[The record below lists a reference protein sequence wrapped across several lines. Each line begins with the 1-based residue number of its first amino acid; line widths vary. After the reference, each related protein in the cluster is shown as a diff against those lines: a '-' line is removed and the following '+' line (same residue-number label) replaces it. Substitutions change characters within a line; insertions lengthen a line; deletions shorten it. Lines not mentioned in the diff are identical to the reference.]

1 MSYYKAQFSVI
12 RKTAKYPLYMKH
24 FENLPIFDVDFDW
37 KKESD
42 EVCSF
47 FITSDTIDAFN
58 DALEWIESTTGLE
71 PHKTQW
77 VEEK

>member
-42 EVCSF
+42 DMSSF
-47 FITSDTIDAFN
+47 YLSSDTIDAFN
-58 DALEWIESTTGLE
+58 DALDWIESTTGLE
-71 PHKTQW
+71 PYKTDW
-77 VEEK
+77 IEEK